1 MQKTFLLIVILLCE
15 LAISKT
21 TVAQQSRGTVNS
33 NGLKIAYES
42 FGSPQAET
50 ILLIHGTGAQ
60 LTAWPKSFCERLAN
74 AGYQVIRFDNR
85 DVGLSTSL
93 DSLGSPDWGVIL
105 PQVGRCH
112 SEHLPYNLLDMAK
125 DAIGLLDALSI
136 KKAHIVG
143 ASMGGAIAQLIAIN
157 FPGKTLSLSSIMAST
172 GNPTLPPGNPK
183 ALQAMGTPPPETTDM
198 EKRANYLYSIYKA
211 LESPDYPTGDST
223 LRKMARNEV
232 ERSWNP
238 QGVARQGAAILI
250 ADNCDRRPALGKLEM
265 PVTIIHG
272 EADPLVNI
280 AAAKELAA
288 TIPHAR
294 LVTIP
299 GMGHNLPDVLIP
311 EICNS
316 ILDNLKFAGPLQ
328 EH

>member
-15 LAISKT
+15 LAIGKT
-21 TVAQQSRGTVNS
+21 TYSQQSRGTVNS

-42 FGSPQAET
+42 FGSSQSET

-60 LTAWPKSFCERLAN
+60 LTAWPRTLCEQMAK

-85 DVGLSTSL
+85 DVGLSTFL
-93 DSLGSPDWGVIL
+93 DSLGSPNWGVIL
-105 PQVGRCH
+105 PQIGHCH
-112 SEHLPYNLLDMAK
+112 SENLPYNLLDMAK
-125 DAIGLLDALSI
+125 DAIGLLDALNI
-136 KKAHIVG
+136 EKAHIVG

-157 FPGKTLSLSSIMAST
+157 FPEKTLSLSSIMAST
-172 GNPTLPPGNPK
+172 GNPKLPPGNPK
-183 ALQAMGTPPPETTDM
+183 VLQAMGAPPPETTDM
-198 EKRANYLYSIYKA
+198 EERANYMYSIYKA
-211 LESPDYPTGDST
+211 LESPAYPTADST
-223 LRKMARNEV
+223 LRKMAGNEV

-238 QGVARQGAAILI
+238 EGVARQAAAILI
-250 ADNCDRRPALGKLEM
+250 ADNCDRRLFLRKLQM

-294 LVTIP
+294 LITFP
-299 GMGHNLPDVLIP
+299 GMGHNLPDVLIS
-311 EICNS
+311 EICNG
-316 ILDNLKFAGPLQ
+316 ILYNIKSTRQ
-328 EH
+328 E